1 MSSQRERWTT
11 IKNGNII
18 EHSENDG
25 YALMRRGFEHHDEI
39 IMSVEEARKQGYNPD
54 ATVAGDDVI
63 NGTRP
68 NPHMLYKNF
77 SAPVCWNMLM
87 FSGGVVGLFHRWV
100 GVR

>member
-39 IMSVEEARKQGYNPD
+39 IMSVEEARKQGK
-54 ATVAGDDVI
+54 
-63 NGTRP
+63 
-68 NPHMLYKNF
+68 YKKLIKEFEESDFKKELIRN
-77 SAPVCWNMLM
+77 N
-87 FSGGVVGLFHRWV
+87 
-100 GVR
+100 